1 MRVKWIENYYL
12 PRNYGECMDN
22 IFNRYDYDTKEYEG
36 EVIHRYTTFF
46 GVPKFIVALD
56 DGCIVKV
63 RMDMCHTIDGE
74 IDKIKDYLD
83 AIIKDC
89 DNLNSAN
96 VSHNAPYIKAVAQN
110 LLEIFK
116 NR

>member
-1 MRVKWIENYYL
+1 MRVKWIETFCDFGEST
-12 PRNYGECMDN
+12 RNLFDAN
-22 IFNRYDYDTKEYEG
+22 SIKVEYEG
-36 EVIHRYTTFF
+36 EVILKYTSLFH
-46 GVPKFIVALD
+46 VPKFAVKLD
-56 DGCIVKV
+56 DGSIVKV
-63 RMDMCHTIDGE
+63 RMDMCHTIDEE

-89 DNLNSAN
+89 DKLNSAN

>member
-1 MRVKWIENYYL
+1 
-12 PRNYGECMDN
+12 
-22 IFNRYDYDTKEYEG
+22 
-36 EVIHRYTTFF
+36 
-46 GVPKFIVALD
+46 
-56 DGCIVKV
+56 
-63 RMDMCHTIDGE
+63 MDMCHTVDEE

-89 DNLNSAN
+89 DKLNSAN

>member
-1 MRVKWIENYYL
+1 MKTI
-12 PRNYGECMDN
+12 
-22 IFNRYDYDTKEYEG
+22 IFRETTVSVWTISLIDTTMTQKSTK
-36 EVIHRYTTFF
+36 VRHRYTTFF

-63 RMDMCHTIDGE
+63 RMDMCHTIDEE

-89 DNLNSAN
+89 DKLNSAN